1 MSKVYV
7 CSVCGEENEKGWSDA
22 EALAEFEARFGRK
35 PGPEDSLVCDDCDK
49 LMRVWMRTQQ
59 MTRHQLLDWL
69 SQEDSSLY
77 GECKGELLDQLL
89 GDGAVIITPD
99 VRGDPNYARVR
110 LTPKGHAEL
119 RSAAE
124 HDPAHRGIS

>member
-1 MSKVYV
+1 MSAVYV

-35 PGPEDSLVCDDCDK
+35 PGPKDTLVCDDCDK

-69 SQEDSSLY
+69 SKEDASLY
-77 GECKGELLDQLL
+77 GECKGELLDSLRQS
-89 GDGAVIITPD
+89 GFVQIEPPPPGRSND
-99 VRGDPNYARVR
+99 YARVS
-110 LTPKGHAEL
+110 LTEEGWIEL
-119 RSAAE
+119 VKAQN
-124 HDPAHRGIS
+124 P